1 MNEDVIKG
9 NWKQLKGNVQK
20 KWGELTN
27 DDLDRIEGSR
37 EALVGRIQERYGKTK
52 DEAESEVRDWERQ
65 QS

>member
-1 MNEDVIKG
+1 MNEDIIKG

-65 QS
+65 QD